1 MKLERVE
8 IENYRAI
15 KKLDLLLDPA
25 LTVLHGTNGHG
36 KTSVLCAIA
45 AGLGSIPMLLPEIS
59 SVGFRKTDR
68 RGQRPLRVMLRT
80 CDEIEWIRRMSGPQE
95 ASRPRTATKRRI
107 LQRLTVR
114 TSAIRRRTLKEAI
127 QNIVV
132 ADREGAEPLD
142 LPIVAFYDTDRA
154 VFDAP
159 HRRRGFKTEF
169 PRYAALEGALV
180 SRTNFREFFKWFYA
194 MENEELREKKE
205 RRDWDYQLPELK
217 AVRKAIERMAP
228 GVSDP
233 RIKLRPLRF
242 AVSLDSEVGKPE
254 ELALDQL
261 SGGYRIVL
269 ALAADLAR
277 RMAQGNPHLAD
288 PLESEAVVL
297 IDEVDL
303 HLHPKWQQR
312 ILVDLRRTFP
322 NTQFIVS
329 THSPQVLTTVPP
341 EQIVEL
347 RREEG
352 RIVAVRPPAP
362 TFGAEAGDVLFTVMR
377 VDERPAAEHN
387 EFVKKLDEYLRL
399 VDDGRGRSEE
409 AITLRS
415 ELENLSARDPAL
427 DAADMEMERQEIFER
442 MERTF

>member
-15 KKLDLLLDPA
+15 EKLDLPLDPA
-25 LTVLHGTNGHG
+25 LTVFHGANGHG
-36 KTSVLCAIA
+36 KTSVLGAIA
-45 AGLGSIPMLLPEIS
+45 AGLGSIPMLLPEVS
-59 SVGFRKTDR
+59 GVGFLKTDR

-80 CDEIEWIRRMSGPQE
+80 RDGIEWERRVLGQQGTASRRTSTRRRM
-95 ASRPRTATKRRI
+95 
-107 LQRLTVR
+107 
-114 TSAIRRRTLKEAI
+114 LKEKVEE
-127 QNIVV
+127 VV
-132 ADREGAEPLD
+132 AADREGAEPLD

-159 HRRRGFKTEF
+159 HRRRSFKTEF
-169 PRYAALEGALV
+169 PRYAALEGALAP
-180 SRTNFREFFKWFYA
+180 RTNFREFFKWFYA

-205 RRDWDYQLPELK
+205 RRDWDYQLKELI
-217 AVRKAIERMAP
+217 AVRTAIERMVP
-228 GVSDP
+228 RVFDP

-242 AVSLDSEVGKPE
+242 AVSMESESGKPE

-297 IDEVDL
+297 IDEVAL
-303 HLHPKWQQR
+303 HLHPRWQQR

-352 RIVAVRPPAP
+352 HIVAGRPSAP

-387 EFVKKLDEYLRL
+387 EFVKKLGEYMRL
-399 VDDGRGRSEE
+399 VDDGRGQSKKAR
-409 AITLRS
+409 ALRN
-415 ELENLSARDPAL
+415 ELEDLSARDPAL
-427 DAADMEMERQEIFER
+427 DAADMEMERQEVFER
-442 MERTF
+442 MGTAS